1 MQRHIFIS
9 LLLFVLTASCFAQK
23 PWEFGGEFMK
33 SFGKGF
39 IGNIAGARYESFKNK
54 NSFSIGLTYHF
65 SGKNSYSSS
74 KGIGMYVGLR
84 HGFGN
89 DINSSNPFFGIRA
102 LFSFENFDGKTSLN
116 SLMVTPIAE
125 AGYHFLFGKSLY
137 TAPSV
142 GWGYTIKIT
151 KEYNSLDEDIG
162 GRFLPGIS
170 AGFRF

>member
-1 MQRHIFIS
+1 MKKHLVI
-9 LLLFVLTASCFAQK
+9 LFFMLAVTGSGFAQK
-23 PWEFGGEFMK
+23 AKEFGGEFMK
-33 SFGKGF
+33 SFGKSF

-74 KGIGMYVGLR
+74 KGFGMYVGLR
-84 HGFGN
+84 HGFG
-89 DINSSNPFFGIRA
+89 DDPNSSNPFFGIRT

-116 SLMVTPIAE
+116 SLMVTPVAE
-125 AGYHFLFGKSLY
+125 AGYHFIFGSSLY

-142 GWGYTIKIT
+142 AWGYTIKIT

-170 AGFRF
+170 TGFRF

>member
-1 MQRHIFIS
+1 MKKHFITI
-9 LLLFVLTASCFAQK
+9 LLILILAVSGFAQK

-33 SFGKGF
+33 SIGKGF

-137 TAPSV
+137 TAPV
-142 GWGYTIKIT
+142 LGWGYTIKIT